1 MSSLKA
7 QQLLHELARL
17 SDKQRGSFSRE
28 EIISKINQ
36 IKYLSG
42 QRSIPKVQIKREIA
56 QLEEQM
62 HKVFDLEAQLKKLK
76 KNDAEKTALL
86 KKQIAALRAKIAQS
100 EDRDLSKKVA
110 RLSYLLGDLLA
121 KRGTSE
127 DIKTNE
133 RLLKEMEVRLYL
145 PAKKKVIEVAGVDK
159 SSSLK
164 EKLAVLKQK
173 VEGYKSAGL
182 DPIKISMIEI
192 QIAELERK
200 IYPAS
205 LPENTDIS
213 TPPVLDRSNI
223 RHEMFFDTPVKVS
236 EQKTGV
242 LDESELP
249 LPPPP
254 KMKK

>member
-7 QQLLHELARL
+7 QQLLYELARL
-17 SDKQRGSFSRE
+17 NDKQRGSFSRE

-36 IKYLSG
+36 IKYLSE
-42 QRSIPKVQIKREIA
+42 QRSVPRIQIKREIA

-62 HKVFDLEAQLKKLK
+62 HKVFDLETQLKKLK
-76 KNDAEKTALL
+76 KNDVEKTALF
-86 KKQIAALRAKIAQS
+86 KKQITVLKTKIAQS
-100 EDRDLSKKVA
+100 EDKDLSKKVA

-133 RLLKEMEVRLYL
+133 KLLKEMEVRLYL
-145 PAKKKVIEVAGVDK
+145 PARRKVIEVTGADK

-182 DPIKISMIEI
+182 DPIKISMIEM

-200 IYPAS
+200 ISPAS
-205 LPENTDIS
+205 LPENTDVS

-223 RHEMFFDTPVKVS
+223 RHEMFFGAPVP
-236 EQKTGV
+236 EQKTV
-242 LDESELP
+242 VSDESELP

-254 KMKK
+254 RMRK